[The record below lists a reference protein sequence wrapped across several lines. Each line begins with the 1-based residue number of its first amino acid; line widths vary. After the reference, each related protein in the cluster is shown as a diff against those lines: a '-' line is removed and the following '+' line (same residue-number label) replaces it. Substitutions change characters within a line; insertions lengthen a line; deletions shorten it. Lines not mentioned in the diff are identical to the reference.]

1 MTSLLERLT
10 NHDWYYAYSDDHR
23 VWKRG
28 DQRHKDLYNE
38 LVKRECPYNM
48 GDIRM
53 TVHKMILEDFTE
65 REPNRWFRDP
75 ENGRSSS
82 PVMRRDLIERERA
95 EEILRWIDSNE
106 NR

>member
-1 MTSLLERLT
+1 MMATLLERLT

-28 DQRHKDLYNE
+28 DHRHKDLYNE

-65 REPNRWFRDP
+65 VEPNRWYRDP
-75 ENGRSSS
+75 EKK
-82 PVMRRDLIERERA
+82 RRVAPAQRTELIERSQA
-95 EEILRWIDSNE
+95 EEILGWLGE
-106 NR
+106 QG

>member
-1 MTSLLERLT
+1 MATLLERLR
-10 NHDWYYAYSDDHR
+10 NHDWFYAYSDDHR

-28 DQRHKDLYNE
+28 EQRTKELYSE

-53 TVHKMILEDFTE
+53 TVQKMILEDFTE
-65 REPNRWFRDP
+65 VETNRWSRDP
-75 ENGRSSS
+75 EKTRYVAPAQRSE
-82 PVMRRDLIERERA
+82 LIERSRA
-95 EEILRWIDSNE
+95 EEVLRWIDSNE